1 MEINILEENI
11 EVIEEGEDL
20 NYELVYSEL
29 MNMNDSSQKNK
40 NTKIEILSQNRA
52 SLCQSRSK

>member
-29 MNMNDSSQKNK
+29 MNMNDSSQQNK

-52 SLCQSRSK
+52 SRRQSRSK